1 VLPFFKTYGKSMLS
15 GALKTGME
23 VADDVLEGK
32 PLKQSAKKRVL
43 EGIKRTVQSMS
54 RQSGSGFKKKRIVK
68 RRRPRDIFA

>member
-23 VADDVLEGK
+23 VADDVLEGQ